1 MTVEEHPIAMYDI
14 HGDRPRDHL
23 LNPAELL
30 SYFGIGG
37 PPPRYRT
44 ILRETTN
51 IVVVLHPLHTLAY
64 DR

>member
-1 MTVEEHPIAMYDI
+1 MTAEEHPIAMYDI

-37 PPPRYRT
+37 LRQGIAPFCERRR
-44 ILRETTN
+44 IL
-51 IVVVLHPLHTLAY
+51 
-64 DR
+64 